1 MSSTKKQNKQGDS
14 PLMLNQTSI
23 KKQLPN
29 EIFALFSELKL
40 FHHLRIS
47 GATKK
52 KGFFVKWCCFDQ
64 ITL

>member
-1 MSSTKKQNKQGDS
+1 
-14 PLMLNQTSI
+14 MLNQTSI